1 MRKIIFA
8 FMIVFCSIF
17 SLSADIIKV
26 GDDKEMHFS
35 IGPYNGSYNIDM
47 RADYYPQYVN
57 GQNVPNWEFA
67 TKPMHSTDT
76 DKYWDSQ
83 MIAAVT
89 MYNIPKTVQHEGKS
103 YSIKDSD
110 SVHIKVSVDC
120 ANGFYFNSQSNPSII
135 RPFNLYGKTVYVKQT
150 GYMDGSQSFGSTAMT
165 SYDNKLIFLTPPYD
179 NSWTTDTIGS
189 IFTSDYNAFWMD
201 LIISL
206 PFDEGGISRTG
217 VMVGGAQYPLI
228 DANDYTA
235 LVSVTGELSIT
246 YVASDGDIYE
256 FSYTKSLSIPFSGYS
271 NAIVGYEEDKTSI
284 YINTSTANIN
294 LNREYTGRWID
305 IGSID
310 FMQNFL
316 YSNGVKQPSASEG
329 KAVSRIFFSAS
340 SDPFTQ
346 NADGF
351 RFVHRNAGNVLTSN
365 NSVRFSLR
373 FEGTGDSADQGNKY
387 FDGKGYTSSADMMD
401 GIVGEYITSHC
412 DNNEYVL
419 HTEYNKRRLHYHSIQ
434 GDLSILVDDNP
445 DTMQVGSYFADVYV
459 HIIANDLL

>member
-1 MRKIIFA
+1 
-8 FMIVFCSIF
+8 MIVFCSIF

-150 GYMDGSQSFGSTAMT
+150 GYMDGSQSFGATAMT

-228 DANDYTA
+228 DSNDYTA
-235 LVSVTGELSIT
+235 LV
-246 YVASDGDIYE
+246 
-256 FSYTKSLSIPFSGYS
+256 
-271 NAIVGYEEDKTSI
+271 
-284 YINTSTANIN
+284 
-294 LNREYTGRWID
+294 
-305 IGSID
+305 
-310 FMQNFL
+310 
-316 YSNGVKQPSASEG
+316 
-329 KAVSRIFFSAS
+329 
-340 SDPFTQ
+340 
-346 NADGF
+346 
-351 RFVHRNAGNVLTSN
+351 
-365 NSVRFSLR
+365 
-373 FEGTGDSADQGNKY
+373 
-387 FDGKGYTSSADMMD
+387 
-401 GIVGEYITSHC
+401 
-412 DNNEYVL
+412 
-419 HTEYNKRRLHYHSIQ
+419 
-434 GDLSILVDDNP
+434 
-445 DTMQVGSYFADVYV
+445 
-459 HIIANDLL
+459 